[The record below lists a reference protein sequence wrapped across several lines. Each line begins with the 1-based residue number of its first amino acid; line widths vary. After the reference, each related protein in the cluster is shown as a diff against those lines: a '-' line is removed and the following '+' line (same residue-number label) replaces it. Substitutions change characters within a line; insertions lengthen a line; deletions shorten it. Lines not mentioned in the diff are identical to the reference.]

1 MERRV
6 EDRLVYGFV
15 RAEHELR
22 VVLDNALRDL
32 GVTLTQWTV
41 LSFLLREPG
50 LSAAD
55 LARRSFISQQGVAG
69 ILTRL
74 ERAGLVARTQHPT
87 HGRIVEVTVTSAGR
101 ALADYCDEQVDT
113 PGSADLLDALGAAGR
128 RSSAAGLAACRAVFR
143 EFGATAMAACH
154 SAVAGLNPRSPA
166 AASGAA
172 ALSRDCRAQLCGHP
186 VRPGR
191 CDRAR

>member
-6 EDRLVYGFV
+6 EERLVYGLV

-69 ILTRL
+69 ILARL
-74 ERAGLVARTQHPT
+74 ERAGLVTRTPHPT
-87 HGRIVEVTVTSAGR
+87 HGRIVEVTATPAGR
-101 ALADYCDEQVDT
+101 ALAEYCDEQVDALET
-113 PGSADLLDALGAAGR
+113 RLTESLGAAGR
-128 RSSAAGLAACRAVFR
+128 AEFIAYLARCRAAFR
-143 EFGATAMAACH
+143 AFGAE
-154 SAVAGLNPRSPA
+154 GDGRIPDGPA
-166 AASGAA
+166 A
-172 ALSRDCRAQLCGHP
+172 
-186 VRPGR
+186 
-191 CDRAR
+191 